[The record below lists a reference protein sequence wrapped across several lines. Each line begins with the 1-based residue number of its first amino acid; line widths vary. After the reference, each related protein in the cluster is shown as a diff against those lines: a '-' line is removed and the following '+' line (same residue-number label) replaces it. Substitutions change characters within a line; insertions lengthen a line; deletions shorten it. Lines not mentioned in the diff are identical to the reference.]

1 MKEEIA
7 IDDKS
12 YSNSQ

>member
-12 YSNSQ
+12 YSNSP